1 MINIEEHMNQWGL
14 WAPEN
19 SNADFAEISRRL
31 SGFVSLP
38 RNKQH
43 KKCTYSNDMLK
54 LIDMAIMK
62 LKDNNEFQIIVLR
75 YVYGLSKRKISR
87 MLGVTEGLVRYELK
101 MAESFISGLLFYND
115 HRFAIMDIRV
125 NEKRKIQLRY

>member
-1 MINIEEHMNQWGL
+1 MINIEEHMNEWGQ

-19 SNADFAEISRRL
+19 SNVDFAEISRRL

-38 RNKQH
+38 KNKPTNRCVH
-43 KKCTYSNDMLK
+43 VNELLK

-62 LKDNNEFQIIVLR
+62 LKDNNEFQIIILR

-115 HRFAIMDIRV
+115 HRFAIMDVRV